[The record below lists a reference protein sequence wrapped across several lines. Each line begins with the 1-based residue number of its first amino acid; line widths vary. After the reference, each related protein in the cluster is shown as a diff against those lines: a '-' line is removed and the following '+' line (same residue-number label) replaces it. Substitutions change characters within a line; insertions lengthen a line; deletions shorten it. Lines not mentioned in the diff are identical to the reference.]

1 MAKPLNRLLYKFLD
15 REMDEALDKDIIS
28 EDQKERIMDQYEEG
42 KGLNVIWVIA
52 SVGAVLV
59 GLGFLLVVANNW
71 EAIGDFWKL
80 MIIVGAT
87 AAALVASIMTESVNR
102 YTSKGLLYLS
112 VLIYGSGIFLVVDA
126 YELGLYDS
134 VSFFLWA
141 LGALALSVWK
151 RDIILLI
158 AGHILSI
165 IGILVGFDDW
175 IVVHVIVMAGLL
187 TGANHYFNYK
197 TITTYFLIAA
207 GLLTI
212 LYFPIYYQWNGLA
225 TLLVFLAIGNAM
237 YYVKH
242 SLNREA
248 FIRMGL
254 ITMGIAGFALSF
266 TGVWE
271 SWDAI
276 QDGGPFSVIFSI
288 LFVIYM
294 MWLLTHKRIIPLLV
308 IAAFIIRYYFDSLY
322 DFLPRALFF
331 VIGGLLLLGI
341 GFFIERYYEKVGKD
355 TQDDTE

>member
-1 MAKPLNRLLYKFLD
+1 MRKPLNRLLYKFLE
-15 REMDEALDKDIIS
+15 REMEEVKDKGIIS
-28 EDQKERIMDQYEEG
+28 KDQKESILDEYEEG

-52 SVGAVLV
+52 SVGAILV

-80 MIIVGAT
+80 VIIVVSI
-87 AAALVASIMTESVNR
+87 AAALVASLMTESVNR

-126 YELGLYDS
+126 YELGVVDS
-134 VSFFLWA
+134 TMFFLWA

-151 RDIILLI
+151 RDLILLI

-165 IGILVGFDDW
+165 IGILVGFDNW

-187 TGANHYFNYK
+187 LGANHYFNYK
-197 TITTYFLIAA
+197 AFITYFLIAA

-212 LYFPIYYQWNGLA
+212 LYFPIYYELNGLL
-225 TLLVFLAIGNAM
+225 TILVFVGIGNAM
-237 YYVKH
+237 YYLKH
-242 SLNREA
+242 SLNREV

-254 ITMGIAGFALSF
+254 LTMGIAGFALSF

-271 SWDAI
+271 TWDAI
-276 QDGGPFSVIFSI
+276 QDGGPWSVVFSI
-288 LFVIYM
+288 VFVAYM
-294 MWLLTHKRIIPLLV
+294 MVLLTHKRIIPLVV
-308 IAAFIIRYYFDSLY
+308 IGAFIIRYYFDSLY

-331 VIGGLLLLGI
+331 VIGGLLLLAI

-355 TQDDTE
+355 TEDES